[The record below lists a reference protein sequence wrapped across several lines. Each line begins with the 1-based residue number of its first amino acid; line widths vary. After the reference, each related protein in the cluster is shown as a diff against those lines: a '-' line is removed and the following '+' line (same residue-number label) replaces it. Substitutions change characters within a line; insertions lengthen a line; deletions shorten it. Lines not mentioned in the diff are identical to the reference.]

1 MPFGKTTAPAKSTA
15 TSSTQKVRR
24 RILSTGVQ
32 RMSLRSRRRA
42 ENKTTN
48 KATNKSTEEKKVK
61 PVPPKPVPPNPPT
74 PSTVAAREIVLGK
87 GSYGTVVKIFGKSG
101 GYLAR
106 KRLKSIAIMKEG
118 IESST
123 IRECTLLRIL
133 QHPNIIQAYGME
145 IDKAGNVDI
154 FMPVASEDLLHFIQN
169 TPSYEKRITF
179 LPGVTCALIDALA
192 YMHNAKLLHRDVKP
206 ANVLLR
212 YDDKKPAST
221 TKVWLTDFG
230 ASRNFST
237 KKECPLLLT
246 PNMVTYAYR
255 APEMKE
261 EYYNDRSDIYS
272 LGCSLIH
279 LLAGD
284 YPRRSGVKNYVPPPS
299 EWVALLRS
307 CKRLQSEWI
316 LVLTQM
322 VHTDY
327 NQRPSARQLTGNILF
342 KTVAWKFTSASLSI
356 PKAAS
361 SLSSSADFVKKHFSG
376 GLDQYLDWLVK
387 SFRLSEEVR
396 NQSRALFL
404 RVGASLCDKYNP
416 TCVLIASLRLVFKF
430 TEYASIDI
438 DVVLKHLKNP
448 CTVEDITQLEIA
460 ILLLCDFC
468 VWSE

>member
-1 MPFGKTTAPAKSTA
+1 MPFGKKIASS

-24 RILSTGVQ
+24 RILS
-32 RMSLRSRRRA
+32 RRRA
-42 ENKTTN
+42 ENKATN
-48 KATNKSTEEKKVK
+48 KIPNKSTEEKCAKTA
-61 PVPPKPVPPNPPT
+61 PKKSAPANLPT

-212 YDDKKPAST
+212 YDDRKPASS

-230 ASRNFST
+230 ASRNFSA
-237 KKECPLLLT
+237 KECPLLLT

-261 EYYNDRSDIYS
+261 EYYNDKSDIYS

-307 CKRLQSEWI
+307 CKRLQSEWVS
-316 LVLTQM
+316 VLIQM

-342 KTVAWKFTSASLSI
+342 KTVAWKFTSASLSF

-361 SLSSSADFVKKHFSG
+361 SLSSSADFVEKHFSG

-468 VWSE
+468 VLSE